1 MKNLSVVLNVVLFIA
16 VAVLYY
22 LHFSSNDMQNAK
34 SEVSGNSEIVDSNI
48 VFVNSDSIVANYDYI
63 KDKQT
68 ELEKKSIKLDTEYK
82 NRAQGLQTEFNNYQQ
97 NSANLTIG
105 QARAVEE
112 DLMKK
117 QQNLKLYEQ
126 SLMQELAG
134 EEAKISQ
141 ELYDQVS
148 RVVAS
153 YGKNNNVQ
161 MVVKFNQGSDVLFAN
176 EGLDITN
183 EVIQLLNE
191 DYKNGVTASV
201 VDSTKVK

>member
-1 MKNLSVVLNVVLFIA
+1 VKNLSVVLNVVLFIA

>member
-1 MKNLSVVLNVVLFIA
+1 VKNLSVVLNVVLLIA

-22 LHFSSNDMQNAK
+22 LHFTSSDMGNAK
-34 SEVSGNSEIVDSNI
+34 NEVSGNNTIVDSNI

-63 KDKQT
+63 KVKQK
-68 ELEKKSIKLDTEYK
+68 ELENKSIKLDTEYK
-82 NRAQGLQTEFNNYQQ
+82 NRAQGLQSEFNNYQQ
-97 NSANLTIG
+97 NSSNLTMG

-126 SLMQELAG
+126 SLMQELAND
-134 EEAKISQ
+134 EAKISQ

-148 RVVAS
+148 RVVAD
-153 YGKNNNVQ
+153 YGRSNNVQ
-161 MVVKFNQGSDVLFAN
+161 LVVKFNQGSDVLFAN
-176 EGLDITN
+176 EGLNITN

-191 DYKNGVTASV
+191 DYKNGVSTSNA
-201 VDSTKVK
+201 DSTKVK

>member
-1 MKNLSVVLNVVLFIA
+1 MKNLSVVLNVGLLVA

-22 LHFSSNDMQNAK
+22 LHFSSSDMPNAK
-34 SEVSGNSEIVDSNI
+34 SEVSGNKIVDSNI
-48 VFVNSDSIVANYDYI
+48 VFVNSDSIVVNYDYI

-97 NSANLTIG
+97 NSSNLTMG

-126 SLMQELAG
+126 SLMQELAS

-148 RVVAS
+148 RVVAA

-161 MVVKFNQGSDVLFAN
+161 LVVKFNQGSDVLFAN

-191 DYKNGVTASV
+191 DYKNGVATSNS
-201 VDSTKVK
+201 DSTKVN

>member
-1 MKNLSVVLNVVLFIA
+1 MKNLSVVLNVVLLIA

-22 LHFSSNDMQNAK
+22 LHFTSSDMGNAK
-34 SEVSGNSEIVDSNI
+34 NEVSGNNTIVDSNI

-63 KDKQT
+63 KVKQK
-68 ELEKKSIKLDTEYK
+68 ELENKSIKLDTEYK
-82 NRAQGLQTEFNNYQQ
+82 NRAQGLQSEFNNYQQ
-97 NSANLTIG
+97 NSSNLTMG

-126 SLMQELAG
+126 SLMQELAND
-134 EEAKISQ
+134 EAKISQ

-148 RVVAS
+148 RVVAD
-153 YGKNNNVQ
+153 YGRSNNVQ
-161 MVVKFNQGSDVLFAN
+161 LVVKFNQGSDVLFAN
-176 EGLDITN
+176 EGLNITN

-191 DYKNGVTASV
+191 DYKNGVSTSNA
-201 VDSTKVK
+201 DSTKVK